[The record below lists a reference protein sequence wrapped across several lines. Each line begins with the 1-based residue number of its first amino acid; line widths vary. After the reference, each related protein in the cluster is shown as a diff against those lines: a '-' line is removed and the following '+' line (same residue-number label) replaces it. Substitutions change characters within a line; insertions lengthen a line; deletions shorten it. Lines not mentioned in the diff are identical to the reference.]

1 MQYRSVIALAGVSL
15 VLSGCAGSG
24 AEADL
29 AAAASTVT
37 TTQTVTAPAETVTVA
52 PETVTVT
59 VEAPNDETEPPS
71 ATTEDET
78 VPEETESAAD
88 STAIELPSDDR
99 PLGLDDFFNHESSS
113 WEEGRWNVANRA
125 NERGVSINLRRST
138 ELELRLQNQ
147 FTSLRFDA
155 GQANDSKS
163 SECLTKVDVV
173 VDGEVR
179 ETREFGFNM
188 IQEFTGID
196 VADGNAVKI
205 KIDNNVC
212 DARVV
217 LSRVQVD

>member
-24 AEADL
+24 AEGDL

-52 PETVTVT
+52 PDAVTVT
-59 VEAPNDETEPPS
+59 VETTNEEAEPPS
-71 ATTEDET
+71 HTEAEAQS
-78 VPEETESAAD
+78 EETESAD
-88 STAIELPSDDR
+88 DTTAIELPSDDQ
-99 PLGLDDFFNHESSS
+99 PLGLDDFFNHASS

-125 NERGVSINLRRST
+125 NERGVSINLSYDT

-155 GQANDSKS
+155 GQANDSAS
-163 SECLTKVDVV
+163 SECLTKVDIM

-188 IQEFTGID
+188 IQEFAGID
-196 VADGNAVKI
+196 VADGNAVKL
-205 KIDNNVC
+205 KIDNARC
-212 DARVV
+212 AARVV
-217 LSRVQVD
+217 LSRIQVD